1 MWPATRQ
8 HSHDMHEVH
17 MHVLGDWLE
26 INGWSSD
33 FVEAHITLHYI
44 TLLEGGHITR
54 TRWTHEVT
62 AASLNVQQRATY
74 RQYLDIHLA
83 DDVLSTFCV

>member
-8 HSHDMHEVH
+8 HSHDMPEVH
-17 MHVLGDWLE
+17 MHVLRDWLKSS
-26 INGWSSD
+26 GWSSA
-33 FVEAHITLHYI
+33 FVEAHITLQ
-44 TLLEGGHITR
+44 EGSHVTR
-54 TRWTHEVT
+54 TRWTHQVT

-83 DDVLSTFCV
+83 GDVLSTFCG